1 MIRPPAAY
9 AAHHGFVAP
18 ARAHPALWR
27 LLAGVL
33 LGGVGYVVLS
43 QLYLSLLLS
52 IWPPATAENLAQDL
66 QTGSTP
72 AGMFVLLFSFGLMTV
87 VLACVVVILHRRS
100 PLTLLGPLGDF
111 AVQMRLAVVAVV
123 VLSVALWLLPP
134 WGMDPPML
142 PQLPLGRWTALL
154 PLSLLAVLVQVSAE
168 ELLFRGYLQ
177 QQLAARFASPL
188 VWMVVPSALFALG
201 HYSPETAGDNAIW
214 FVLWAGIFGMLMADL
229 TARTGTLGPAI
240 AVHFVNNVIA
250 MLFTAMPDNLSGLA
264 LYVMPFATSDADAV
278 AQWLPVDFA
287 IMVTSWLAVR
297 LALRR

>member
-1 MIRPPAAY
+1 
-9 AAHHGFVAP
+9 
-18 ARAHPALWR
+18 
-27 LLAGVL
+27 
-33 LGGVGYVVLS
+33 
-43 QLYLSLLLS
+43 
-52 IWPPATAENLAQDL
+52 
-66 QTGSTP
+66 
-72 AGMFVLLFSFGLMTV
+72 
-87 VLACVVVILHRRS
+87 
-100 PLTLLGPLGDF
+100 
-111 AVQMRLAVVAVV
+111 
-123 VLSVALWLLPP
+123 
-134 WGMDPPML
+134 ML

-188 VWMVVPSALFALG
+188 AWMVVPSALFALG

-229 TARTGTLGPAI
+229 TARTGTLGTAI